1 MLLCTVSTDQLI
13 CPANRDNQVPIDKV
27 KGGANPTREL
37 ARGGTDR
44 TFRDFS
50 AEQVLVLLVDMLRK
64 RGDQHGGSTAPR
76 RERTTFSR
84 CRRSFVEWSPEAQS
98 TRAAGVPVVMP
109 FVYFH
114 RSDGKAYHRDR
125 QGRYLKDVEQAK
137 AEAKRIL
144 ARELT
149 RAEPT
154 IDTSGLSVTVEDL
167 SGRTLFM
174 ISAIATTW

>member
-1 MLLCTVSTDQLI
+1 M
-13 CPANRDNQVPIDKV
+13 
-27 KGGANPTREL
+27 REL
-37 ARGGTDR
+37 ARGGSDR

-64 RGDQHGGSTAPR
+64 RGDQHGGYTAPR
-76 RERTTFSR
+76 RERTAFSR

-98 TRAAGVPVVMP
+98 TRAAGVPVDMP

-114 RSDGKAYHRDR
+114 RSDAKAYHRDR
-125 QGRYLKDVEQAK
+125 QGRYVKDVEQAK